1 MGNIQILK
9 IISLSRQVY
18 TVEDR
23 EEVKDLEQEKMTL
36 QQTLDQLEE
45 ELVKIETGVEE
56 EGTDEEDEGNV
67 DIVEQGKISI

>member
-1 MGNIQILK
+1 MGNIQLLK

-56 EGTDEEDEGNV
+56 EGTDEEDEGNI

>member
-1 MGNIQILK
+1 M
-9 IISLSRQVY
+9 Y

-56 EGTDEEDEGNV
+56 EGTDEEDEENA
-67 DIVEQGKISI
+67 DIVEQGNLLLY